1 MYQVKLFDRTYD
13 MLEQMPEIIYK
24 ETIDGANVETNDT
37 EYTDTINGASDATS
51 LVTENSA
58 RSSGRKTQNI
68 FGVAESGAASAHLMP
83 HAKNCALLW
92 YPCITVYTRN
102 NEARWVVLQKC
113 IHGFALQ
120 KKAENTPP
128 PEEFDSTK
136 RVASISAVG
145 TKAIVDDN
153 DNDEVGSDALDTKPP
168 AKKTKREAGVGIKH
182 FKFNRIRLFSQQL
195 YLDTYHCLVI
205 VPILTVDGV
214 KNWHDTK
221 CLRHSCPSTYI
232 HIRILFG
239 WQNLSELTAWT

>member
-1 MYQVKLFDRTYD
+1 
-13 MLEQMPEIIYK
+13 
-24 ETIDGANVETNDT
+24 
-37 EYTDTINGASDATS
+37 
-51 LVTENSA
+51 
-58 RSSGRKTQNI
+58 
-68 FGVAESGAASAHLMP
+68 MP
-83 HAKNCALLW
+83 HAKKCASLW
-92 YPCITVYTRN
+92 YHLVPWVLCRVDDSIANPSITVYTRN
-102 NEARWVVLQKC
+102 NEARWVVFQKC

-128 PEEFDSTK
+128 PEVFDSSKNIT
-136 RVASISAVG
+136 STSAVG
-145 TKAIVDDN
+145 KAIVDENKVIVDDN
-153 DNDEVGSDALDTKPP
+153 HKVESVAKETAKNSLSESGDANTKPP

-182 FKFNRIRLFSQQL
+182 FKFNRIRLFSHQL